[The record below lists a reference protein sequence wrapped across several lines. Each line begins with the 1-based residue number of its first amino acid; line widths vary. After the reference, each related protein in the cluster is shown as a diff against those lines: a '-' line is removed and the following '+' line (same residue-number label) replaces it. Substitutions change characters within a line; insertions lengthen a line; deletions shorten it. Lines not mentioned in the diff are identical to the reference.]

1 MIEKIRDFVAND
13 RNASLKIIEE
23 ALNIGRET
31 IRTILH
37 EDLGKTKVCAKFV
50 PYTLRNDQKSMRIN
64 HSRDIIAAAENNP
77 NFLKSIV
84 TGDETCF
91 QYDPEIK
98 RQSAEWKSKNSP
110 QANIKISRPKSC
122 LT

>member
-1 MIEKIRDFVAND
+1 M
-13 RNASLKIIEE
+13 
-23 ALNIGRET
+23 
-31 IRTILH
+31 
-37 EDLGKTKVCAKFV
+37 KVCAKFV
-50 PYTLRNDQKSMRIN
+50 PYTLRSDQKSMRIN

-91 QYDPEIK
+91 QYDPETK

-110 QANIKISRPKSC
+110 QAKKVPSKIKTSRQAHHI
-122 LT
+122 L